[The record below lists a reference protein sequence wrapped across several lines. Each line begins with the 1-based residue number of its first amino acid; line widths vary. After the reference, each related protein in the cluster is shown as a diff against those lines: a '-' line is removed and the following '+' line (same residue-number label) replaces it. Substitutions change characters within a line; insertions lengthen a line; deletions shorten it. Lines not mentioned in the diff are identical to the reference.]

1 MQQKQSSLTGQAK
14 SLGHYERG
22 VAGRVSPHENSTPKE
37 AQGGRMLGLCSLP
50 AETAPAIK
58 EAGLPCREG
67 RSPQGL
73 GPIPLPHRRG
83 KVSKTLGGT
92 GVGVGATGE
101 VEPRERSH
109 SLHDSR
115 ASGMSWRTGDTD
127 DGRRGTARETHLQ
140 IKQRNGLFLNSR

>member
-1 MQQKQSSLTGQAK
+1 
-14 SLGHYERG
+14 
-22 VAGRVSPHENSTPKE
+22 
-37 AQGGRMLGLCSLP
+37 MLGLCSLP

-58 EAGLPCREG
+58 EAGPLCREG

-101 VEPRERSH
+101 VKPRERSH

-115 ASGMSWRTGDTD
+115 ASGCHGEP
-127 DGRRGTARETHLQ
+127 ETQMMEGGAQPEKL
-140 IKQRNGLFLNSR
+140 IYRLNKEMACF